1 MAIEQIKE
9 TDTLNQGR
17 IKINAILDQS
27 NASSEKVDAYQE
39 ELKNGVDDAKKIADT
54 AGKEAIKVAEEAGA
68 QANATANKAMDNAN
82 TAITIAGNAVSTAN
96 NNKQEFD
103 ALRNDFDKLVGEA
116 GDSNPEIVQA
126 RTDTQG
132 VTQPTLATRLLVDFN
147 DRMTKSEGVSLL
159 SGTTNVK
166 IPMDFSGKT
175 AGNTATN
182 AHQYFTDV
190 TAKSLKKPKDIWNE
204 VSQAEYNKLV
214 SRDDSGVSSGSTQTG
229 VIPQQLGSFNALEA
243 AKKLIPQIFEGLN
256 QEEAVSLLKNSFVAF
271 TISERAKAT
280 SPNNKT
286 IKVST
291 YIESTDSWATQIQ
304 ESAGE
309 YKDIS
314 AQITDKNFIT
324 SEGVIYLINYT
335 DPSNGVTTA
344 NLDIDYSAIQLE
356 ISVNVQDVLE
366 KSGFVK
372 SKQLNDHVD
381 DKENPHQV
389 TAEQVGAYSKTD
401 STDLFIN
408 KTEAENGLFVA
419 KKTVVNSQ
427 DWDKILDAGIYTVFG
442 ASGAN
447 RPYSGA
453 AYGALVVY
461 ADNTFVSQTYMYKG
475 ETYTRSRQ
483 GSPATWTSW
492 NKMLVEKEQ
501 PFEAWYS
508 PGTNHVGFKNKARY
522 NLGPEFSN
530 VGQRLGLPMKS
541 NPLEWNSGRWQAKVL
556 RDCKLNVSGTVKYQV
571 GGSRGVLYAY
581 THIDKGLDEGVGDLG
596 IGSAVGAVGGLNYQ
610 NVAAFDLNVTLKKGE
625 YFAFRLEL
633 AADKQL
639 DNTQLSSMHIT
650 ELV

>member
-132 VTQPTLATRLLVDFN
+132 VTQQTLATRLLVDFN

-243 AKKLIPQIFEGLN
+243 AKKINSSNFRRIKSRRSGIF
-256 QEEAVSLLKNSFVAF
+256 
-271 TISERAKAT
+271 
-280 SPNNKT
+280 
-286 IKVST
+286 IK
-291 YIESTDSWATQIQ
+291 
-304 ESAGE
+304 
-309 YKDIS
+309 K
-314 AQITDKNFIT
+314 
-324 SEGVIYLINYT
+324 
-335 DPSNGVTTA
+335 
-344 NLDIDYSAIQLE
+344 
-356 ISVNVQDVLE
+356 
-366 KSGFVK
+366 
-372 SKQLNDHVD
+372 
-381 DKENPHQV
+381 
-389 TAEQVGAYSKTD
+389 
-401 STDLFIN
+401 
-408 KTEAENGLFVA
+408 
-419 KKTVVNSQ
+419 
-427 DWDKILDAGIYTVFG
+427 
-442 ASGAN
+442 
-447 RPYSGA
+447 
-453 AYGALVVY
+453 
-461 ADNTFVSQTYMYKG
+461 
-475 ETYTRSRQ
+475 
-483 GSPATWTSW
+483 
-492 NKMLVEKEQ
+492 
-501 PFEAWYS
+501 
-508 PGTNHVGFKNKARY
+508 
-522 NLGPEFSN
+522 
-530 VGQRLGLPMKS
+530 
-541 NPLEWNSGRWQAKVL
+541 
-556 RDCKLNVSGTVKYQV
+556 
-571 GGSRGVLYAY
+571 
-581 THIDKGLDEGVGDLG
+581 
-596 IGSAVGAVGGLNYQ
+596 
-610 NVAAFDLNVTLKKGE
+610 
-625 YFAFRLEL
+625 
-633 AADKQL
+633 
-639 DNTQLSSMHIT
+639 
-650 ELV
+650 

>member
-68 QANATANKAMDNAN
+68 QANATANQAMDNAN

-147 DRMTKSEGVSLL
+147 DRMTKAEGVSLL

-256 QEEAVSLLKNSFVAF
+256 QEEAVSLLKDSFVAF

-324 SEGVIYLINYT
+324 S
-335 DPSNGVTTA
+335 
-344 NLDIDYSAIQLE
+344 
-356 ISVNVQDVLE
+356 
-366 KSGFVK
+366 
-372 SKQLNDHVD
+372 
-381 DKENPHQV
+381 
-389 TAEQVGAYSKTD
+389 
-401 STDLFIN
+401 
-408 KTEAENGLFVA
+408 
-419 KKTVVNSQ
+419 
-427 DWDKILDAGIYTVFG
+427 
-442 ASGAN
+442 
-447 RPYSGA
+447 
-453 AYGALVVY
+453 
-461 ADNTFVSQTYMYKG
+461 
-475 ETYTRSRQ
+475 
-483 GSPATWTSW
+483 
-492 NKMLVEKEQ
+492 
-501 PFEAWYS
+501 
-508 PGTNHVGFKNKARY
+508 
-522 NLGPEFSN
+522 
-530 VGQRLGLPMKS
+530 
-541 NPLEWNSGRWQAKVL
+541 
-556 RDCKLNVSGTVKYQV
+556 
-571 GGSRGVLYAY
+571 
-581 THIDKGLDEGVGDLG
+581 
-596 IGSAVGAVGGLNYQ
+596 
-610 NVAAFDLNVTLKKGE
+610 
-625 YFAFRLEL
+625 
-633 AADKQL
+633 
-639 DNTQLSSMHIT
+639 
-650 ELV
+650 